1 LYRVL
6 PEAQKKKGFLGST
19 GYDISQPTLDEDIAT
34 NVISP
39 GSLAR
44 LIGQKRGVD
53 VALDPSQLE
62 NLTKADLNALH
73 DKEQVRQMAAKRS
86 YNQVEDMS
94 DMVAEHA
101 AQQAKKHKGQEE
113 KKKSKFKF

>member
-1 LYRVL
+1 MAV
-6 PEAQKKKGFLGST
+6 
-19 GYDISQPTLDEDIAT
+19 
-34 NVISP
+34 
-39 GSLAR
+39 
-44 LIGQKRGVD
+44 KRG
-53 VALDPSQLE
+53 
-62 NLTKADLNALH
+62 
-73 DKEQVRQMAAKRS
+73 